1 MRVIDESGQ
10 NVGVLSISD
19 ALNLAKERDID
30 LIEISPTVNPP
41 VCKLMDYGK
50 FLYIEK
56 RKTKV
61 KPPHQTEIKATRIS
75 LAISNHDLEVKAKK
89 VSEFLVDGDKV
100 KIEMVLKGR
109 EKYLDKNFIEE
120 RFKRILV
127 LIDVDYKISDM
138 PKKSP
143 KGMIMVIEKV

>member
-1 MRVIDESGQ
+1 MRVIDDKGQ
-10 NVGVLSISD
+10 NVGVFSISD
-19 ALNLAKERDID
+19 ALNLAREREID
-30 LIEISPTVNPP
+30 LLEISPTAKPP

-61 KPPHQTEIKATRIS
+61 KPPHKTEIRAARIS
-75 LAISNHDLEVKAKK
+75 LRISDHDLEVKAKK
-89 VSEFLVDGDKV
+89 VSEFLADGDKV

-120 RFKRILV
+120 RFKRILDF
-127 LIDVDYKISDM
+127 ISGDYKMSDI

-143 KGMIMVIEKV
+143 RGMTMVLEKA